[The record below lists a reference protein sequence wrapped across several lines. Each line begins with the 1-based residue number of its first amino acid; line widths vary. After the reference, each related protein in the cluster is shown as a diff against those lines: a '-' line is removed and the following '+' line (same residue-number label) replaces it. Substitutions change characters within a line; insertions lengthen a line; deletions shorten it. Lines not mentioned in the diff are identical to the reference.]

1 MCAKETLC
9 GCVWKCDVDVTKQ
22 GCRGVSESDA
32 CAFGDV
38 PDVVCLAALNAL
50 FLNCPSQCRMVVVPA
65 IDLGGVGG
73 LLMPLTG

>member
-1 MCAKETLC
+1 M
-9 GCVWKCDVDVTKQ
+9 
-22 GCRGVSESDA
+22 SESDA

-50 FLNCPSQCRMVVVPA
+50 FLNCPSQCRIVVLPA